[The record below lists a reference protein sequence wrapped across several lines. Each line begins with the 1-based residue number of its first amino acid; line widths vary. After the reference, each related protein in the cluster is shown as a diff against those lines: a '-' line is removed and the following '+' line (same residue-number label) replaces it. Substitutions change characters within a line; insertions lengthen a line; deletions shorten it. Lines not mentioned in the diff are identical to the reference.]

1 MLLCVYN
8 SFYVSIFPH
17 QQTEQKD
24 MDSQSPLALYLRT
37 YTDSWSRMAHGHL
50 PRKQR
55 KII

>member
-1 MLLCVYN
+1 MLMCVYN

-37 YTDSWSRMAHGHL
+37 YTDSWPRMAHGNL
-50 PRKQR
+50 TGKQC
-55 KII
+55 KVF